1 MIYFITPRK
10 DHDEFIYKSQKITV
24 VEDFAHLVDI
34 MQQKVLDFD
43 SEFNGRRFFLNQL
56 LLLQIGTKEK
66 RIVIDF
72 TELPQHA
79 GWRQKVVHEFNR
91 LVRPDHLFIGHN
103 LKSDYN
109 VCKPNGFKFPDF
121 FDTMIAE
128 ERINLG
134 KGLLNNYKDT
144 YERRLKKFFPEDKE
158 IRKDFI
164 RMHQESK
171 FLIKHIMYAG
181 GDVGESKDIAI
192 VHKEILAKTNQT
204 WFVRNVEFPLV
215 QILGD
220 IELKG
225 LYLNEEKWKGLIDTK
240 KKRKFESMK
249 EMDAEIVTLGKGN
262 QKFLGGIYNLKR
274 KVAAVMQQD
283 LFGEAREIVNKNV
296 HNINYNSNVQVLKL
310 FDMMDLPVPTFA
322 SKSKKETKK
331 TVKRSIREEAIQEY
345 IMRYPRTPMKSF
357 LEKLLEYK
365 GLQKFVSS
373 YGEKFLKETVVKDG
387 EVVLGFKNPYTKRV
401 HTLLKQCR
409 TTTGRLSSG
418 DKDEGLFNIQNLP
431 AKSDVREC
439 FTLSPMEIEQGFF
452 FSTIDLSGAEL
463 TIMAALADDQY
474 LYSLGADKII
484 DGKKVEGDMHSP
496 TATKCWRAVYQY
508 RKAKLIAARRADWIE
523 YAAEPD
529 QFLLDE
535 YARTY
540 KTEYD
545 AWFTIQDTDGKKY
558 ILTPDFV
565 IDKKTNKQLRSDF
578 KPMIFGCVY
587 GLMAKKGGE
596 TLNIP
601 KDEAQVVIDVIKKE
615 FPKTFKMVEASAN
628 FALRHGYVVFNKRSN
643 NRRYFQPVLDI
654 LATIDESKWSDDAII
669 AYVKENLNFTTYTD
683 IEKEARN
690 APIQGTQADML
701 KESLVEIYRH
711 TDYLATEASLLL
723 SVHDENG
730 CMHKGRA
737 FGKTMKHIMMEVANR
752 YLEPYSKNIRMNADG
767 FCLTH
772 WTKDYKNPKPEEVL

>member
-10 DHDEFIYKSQKITV
+10 DHDEFIYRSQKITV

-43 SEFNGRRFFLNQL
+43 TEFNGRRFFLNEL

-79 GWRQKVVHEFNR
+79 GWRQKVVQVFNAQI
-91 LVRPDHLFIGHN
+91 RPDHLFIGHN

-109 VCKPNGFKFPDF
+109 TCKPFGFKFPDF

-134 KGLLNNYKDT
+134 TGLLNNYKDT

-164 RMHQESK
+164 RMNITSK

-181 GDVGESKDIAI
+181 GDIGETKDIATI
-192 VHKEILAKTNQT
+192 HKELLSKTGQA

-215 QILGD
+215 QVLGD

-225 LYLNEEKWKGLIDTK
+225 LYLNEEKWKGLINTR
-240 KKRKFESMK
+240 KKRKFETMK

-262 QKFLGGIYNLKR
+262 MSFLGGKYNLKR
-274 KVAAVMQQD
+274 KVAGVVQES
-283 LFGEAREIVNKNV
+283 LFGEGTEIVNKNI
-296 HNINYNSNVQVLKL
+296 HNINYNSNDQILDIIGRL
-310 FDMMDLPVPTFA
+310 NLPIPMFA
-322 SKSKKETKK
+322 SKTKKETRK
-331 TVKRSIREEAIQEY
+331 TLKPSIREEALQEY
-345 IMRYPRTPMKSF
+345 LMKHPRTPIKSF
-357 LEKLLEYK
+357 IDKLIEYK
-365 GLQKFVSS
+365 GLQKFISS

-401 HTLLKQCR
+401 HTILKQCR

-431 AKSDVREC
+431 AKSDIREC
-439 FTLSPMEIEQGFF
+439 FSLSPQEIEQGFF

-474 LYSLGADKII
+474 LYSLGADRII

-496 TATKCWRAVYQY
+496 TATKCWRAVYQF
-508 RKAKLIAARRADWIE
+508 RLSKLIAQWQIANPTQVI
-523 YAAEPD
+523 PGMTKD
-529 QFLLDE
+529 QYLAVIPEIIKNEF
-535 YARTY
+535 
-540 KTEYD
+540 
-545 AWFTIQDTDGKKY
+545 FQIQDTDGKKY
-558 ILTPDFV
+558 ILTADFL
-565 IDKKTNKQLRSDF
+565 IDKKNNKQLRTDF

-601 KDEAQVVIDVIKKE
+601 KEEAQVVIDVIKKE

-654 LATIDESKWSDDAII
+654 LATIDQTKWSNDAII
-669 AYVKENLNFTTYTD
+669 AYVKENLNFSTYTD

-711 TDYLATEASLLL
+711 HDYKAVEASLLL

-730 CMHKGRA
+730 CMHKGRE
-737 FGKTMKHIMMEVANR
+737 FGKTMKYIMMDVANR
-752 YLEPYSKNIRMNADG
+752 YLEIYSKNIRMNADG